1 MSYPFIPCNESNY
14 RKGRASE
21 IEFLVIHYT
30 GNNGDTAEGNC
41 AYFKNNRVSASAHYF
56 VDEDGI
62 CQSVRDTD
70 TAWHCGTK
78 GTYYHKT
85 CRNAN
90 SIGIELC
97 SRENAAGYYFLRETI
112 ERAVE
117 LVRELMKKYNIP
129 IENVVRHYDVTH
141 KICPAPFVH
150 DHAAWDDFKGRLADE
165 MMTQEQFNK
174 MADAWLASL
183 GDRETPAFAQEAIR
197 FFMDQGTFKGNTQG
211 QAMAQKPLTRAE
223 YCVLRKRE
231 IDAGL

>member
-1 MSYPFIPCNESNY
+1 MSYPFVPCKESNY
-14 RKGRASE
+14 KKGRTSA
-21 IEFLVIHYT
+21 IKFLVIHYT
-30 GNNGDTAEGNC
+30 GNNGDTAENNC
-41 AYFKNNRVSASAHYF
+41 KYFASNDVSASAHYF
-56 VDEDGI
+56 VDENGI

-97 SRENAAGYYFLRETI
+97 SRKNSAGYYFLEETV
-112 ERAVE
+112 ERAVG
-117 LVRELMKKYNIP
+117 LVRELMEKYNIP
-129 IENVVRHYDVTH
+129 IENVVRHYDVSH
-141 KICPAPFVH
+141 KICPAPFVN
-150 DHAAWDDFKGRLADE
+150 DAAAWDDFKRRLDDE
-165 MMTQEQFNK
+165 MTQEQFNK

-183 GDRETPAFAQEAIR
+183 GDRPTPAYAKEALQ
-197 FFMDQGTFKGNTQG
+197 FFMDQGTFKGNAQG